1 MSVRIH
7 ALSAFLAVVIALTGS
22 QAALADRSPGK
33 TLVGTWEVLVFA
45 APDCEN
51 VSPLPPPDAVPATVD
66 ISVVNRD
73 GTVTNTDPVLG
84 TGHGIWKRV
93 SHSTFKMKFKTPVMF
108 INIFDLLPTTTLTI
122 SVDNLTVARGG
133 MTAIGTFEADIEP
146 DKSDNPFQSD
156 AFGDFCGQIV
166 LNRMTFDD

>member
-1 MSVRIH
+1 MLARIKSV
-7 ALSAFLAVVIALTGS
+7 SAFLVFVIALAGS
-22 QAALADRSPGK
+22 HSALADRSPGK

-51 VSPLPPPDAVPATVD
+51 VSPLPPEGVPPATVD
-66 ISVVNRD
+66 ISVINRD

-93 SHSTFKMKFKTPVMF
+93 GHSTFRMKFRTPVMF
-108 INIFDLLPTTTLTI
+108 INIFDLLPMTTLTI
-122 SVDNLTVARGG
+122 NTDDLTVARGG
-133 MTAIGTFEADIEP
+133 MKAFGTFEADIEP
-146 DKSDNPFQSD
+146 DKEDNPFQSD
-156 AFGDFCGQIV
+156 VFGDFCGQIV